1 MGTILAPR
9 WLSAYQFHVVQRAAR
24 FALAAAGAPV
34 SHPEALRADH
44 HGIHDR
50 IEHLG
55 HHRFTGLFLG
65 KENQKKQNSKIKR
78 ITIKGTN
85 EAGQFEID
93 TDLMKMK
100 HYLSVKGVAVTNEVD
115 SYDFFSR
122 AQEFIDE
129 TRNKQ

>member
-1 MGTILAPR
+1 MGFAGRTDIDDEVEICIKRPKGVKKYPDNLIQ
-9 WLSAYQFHVVQRAAR
+9 AYF
-24 FALAAAGAPV
+24 
-34 SHPEALRADH
+34 
-44 HGIHDR
+44 
-50 IEHLG
+50 
-55 HHRFTGLFLG
+55 

-100 HYLSVKGVAVTNEVD
+100 HYLSVKGLAVTNEVD

-129 TRNKQ
+129 TRSK